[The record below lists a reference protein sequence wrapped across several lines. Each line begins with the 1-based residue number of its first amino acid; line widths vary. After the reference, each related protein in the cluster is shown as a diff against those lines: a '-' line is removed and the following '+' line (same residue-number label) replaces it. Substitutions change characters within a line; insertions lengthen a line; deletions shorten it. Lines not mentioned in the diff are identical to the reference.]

1 MRREIKTW
9 CFFVSFVD
17 DKVLFGSG
25 FAGLGYSDMASRQV
39 EPVPTWAGREAR
51 RIHKAITLLRPG
63 ISGPGGVWADIG
75 CGDGIF
81 TSALCTLIQP
91 QGEIYAVDRDRFA
104 LDALAHNF
112 AESYPGA
119 KLHTRHADFTRELA
133 LPTLDGIVMANSIHF
148 VADKAPVLSRL
159 IRLLKPGGRLIVVEY
174 NTSRGN
180 LAVPYPLDEHSFLRL
195 AAQLGLHQPH
205 IIARIPSSFLGE
217 MYAGMGTI

>member
-1 MRREIKTW
+1 
-9 CFFVSFVD
+9 
-17 DKVLFGSG
+17 
-25 FAGLGYSDMASRQV
+25 MASRQV
-39 EPVPTWAGREAR
+39 DPAPTWAGREVR
-51 RIHKAITLLRPG
+51 RIHKAITLLQPG

-81 TSALCTLIQP
+81 TSALYTLIQP

-119 KLHTRHADFTRELA
+119 KLHTRHADFTHELA

-148 VADKAPVLSRL
+148 VADKAPVLARL
-159 IRLLKPGGRLIVVEY
+159 IRLLKPGGRLILVEY

-180 LAVPYPLDEHSFLRL
+180 PAVPYPLDEHNFLRL
-195 AAQLGLHQPH
+195 AAQVGLRKPR